1 MMFGGGTTARV
12 TPPGLAAGNPPPPP
26 TTSSPSDDVY
36 PVRRS
41 VGARVSSGQGG
52 PERSCQKQLMSP
64 QSAMRRCDSRSLWTS
79 VRKLLQASRLRDGS
93 DRRCCSGATRHHNKL
108 EDSTSSASNFSPLKS
123 RSIKVRNPNGEFK
136 TITKRFPGHSSKD
149 IWLISF
155 WLVKY

>member
-12 TPPGLAAGNPPPPP
+12 TPPGLAAVNPPPP

-41 VGARVSSGQGG
+41 VGARASSGQGG

-79 VRKLLQASRLRDGS
+79 VRKILQARDGS
-93 DRRCCSGATRHHNKL
+93 NRRRYSGATRHDNKL

-136 TITKRFPGHSSKD
+136 TITKRFPGHAVPTKMSG
-149 IWLISF
+149 
-155 WLVKY
+155 

>member
-1 MMFGGGTTARV
+1 MRRRDHRPRNSTRIGCCKSA
-12 TPPGLAAGNPPPPP
+12 PP

-52 PERSCQKQLMSP
+52 PERSCQNQLMSP
-64 QSAMRRCDSRSLWTS
+64 QSAMRCCDSRSLWTS
-79 VRKLLQASRLRDGS
+79 VRKILQARDGS
-93 DRRCCSGATRHHNKL
+93 NRRCYSGATRHDKKL

-136 TITKRFPGHSSKD
+136 TITKRFPGHAVPTK
-149 IWLISF
+149 ISG
-155 WLVKY
+155 